1 MRLPRDLT
9 GKKLAK
15 IVEVLGYRIE
25 RQTGSH
31 IRLTTSKNGEHHIT
45 IPNHSPIKI
54 GTLNAILKDIANHTG
69 SPISSIRSIYHD
81 QTIPSQFSDNSADL

>member
-54 GTLNAILKDIANHTG
+54 GTLNATLKDIANHFETTRDNL
-69 SPISSIRSIYHD
+69 ID
-81 QTIPSQFSDNSADL
+81 QLF